1 MMGRNVSM
9 LAISLFIL
17 IAAGSAASDIVLNG
31 TNFFLVT
38 GDSYGLS
45 QGYIIRLKSVS
56 SEGSV
61 WLELESD
68 NRIIKSEIIH
78 LKDNFTYNRTNRTL
92 ISIKV
97 DKIYAGPGDTNLV
110 SFFPVY
116 QYVDPDMPPPRTTDQ
131 TSVRTPEQ
139 NNSSAFSVEPST
151 PEYAVIAAILLS
163 VIILLYILRKIW

>member
-1 MMGRNVSM
+1 MMGRNVSR

-17 IAAGSAASDIVLNG
+17 IVTGSAASDIILNG

-45 QGYIIRLKSVS
+45 QGYIIKLKSVS

-68 NRIIKSEIIH
+68 NKIIKSEIIH
-78 LKDNFTYNRTNRTL
+78 LKGRFTFNRTNITI

-116 QYVDPDMPPPRTTDQ
+116 QYVDPDLPPPKAIELTPVQ
-131 TSVRTPEQ
+131 TPGQ
-139 NNSSAFSVEPST
+139 NNSSDSPAKPYV
-151 PEYAVIAAILLS
+151 PENVIIISILLFLF
-163 VIILLYILRKIW
+163 ILLYILRKLW